1 MTDQPGSGEPVPPG
15 WAPVQPPAYPPPS
28 YAAPGSAPPGYPL
41 PGAPPQPGWGAAPG
55 WGAHQSGWTPPPK
68 PGVVPLRPL
77 GVGEIL
83 DGAISTL
90 RAHPRTM
97 LGFSALVAVASQILI
112 IPVTWLLLRDTG
124 DITIDQ
130 TTGSSSDAAFAA
142 SSFSAAALQ
151 GLVTLIATL
160 ILTGVLTVVVSRAVL
175 GQAIT
180 TAEAWRLGRPRL
192 PALFGVTGLV
202 FLLAVGLAVVC
213 LAPGIAVALAGGPGV
228 AVALLL
234 IAGIPAYL
242 VAMVYFYVAFVLAPA
257 AVVLER
263 QGVIAS
269 LLRSRRL
276 VKTAWWRTFGLIL
289 LVNVIAQLLSGV
301 LSTVFSIAALAT
313 SFISGDGLQPYSFL
327 PLVIS
332 GVGAVV
338 ASTITWPFTAAATV
352 LIYVDR
358 RMRREGL
365 DMELTRAA
373 GLAPVGDSAT
383 PGVPPPAGSGPAR

>member
-1 MTDQPGSGEPVPPG
+1 
-15 WAPVQPPAYPPPS
+15 
-28 YAAPGSAPPGYPL
+28 
-41 PGAPPQPGWGAAPG
+41 
-55 WGAHQSGWTPPPK
+55 
-68 PGVVPLRPL
+68 VVPLRPL

-112 IPVTWLLLRDTG
+112 IPVTWLLLRDAG
-124 DITIDQ
+124 DLTIDQ

-151 GLVTLIATL
+151 GVVTLIATL

-213 LAPGIAVALAGGPGV
+213 LAPGIAVAAAGGPGV
-228 AVALLL
+228 AIALLL
-234 IAGIPAYL
+234 IAGIPAFL
-242 VAMVYFYVAFVLAPA
+242 VAMVYFYVAFALAPA
-257 AVVLER
+257 VVVLER

-313 SFISGDGLQPYSFL
+313 SFLSGNGLQPYSFL

-373 GLAPVGDSAT
+373 GLTPVGESAT
-383 PGVPPPAGSGPAR
+383 PGVPPAGYGPAR

>member
-28 YAAPGSAPPGYPL
+28 YGAPGSPPPGYPP

-55 WGAHQSGWTPPPK
+55 WGAHQPGWTPPPK

-112 IPVTWLLLRDTG
+112 IPVTWLLLRDAG
-124 DITIDQ
+124 DLTIDQ

-151 GLVTLIATL
+151 GVVTLIATL

-213 LAPGIAVALAGGPGV
+213 LAPGIAVAAAGGPGV
-228 AVALLL
+228 AIALLL
-234 IAGIPAYL
+234 IAGIPAFL
-242 VAMVYFYVAFVLAPA
+242 VAMVYFYVAFALAPA
-257 AVVLER
+257 VVVLER

-313 SFISGDGLQPYSFL
+313 SFLSGNGLQPYSFL

-373 GLAPVGDSAT
+373 GLTPVGESAT
-383 PGVPPPAGSGPAR
+383 PGVPPAGYGPAR